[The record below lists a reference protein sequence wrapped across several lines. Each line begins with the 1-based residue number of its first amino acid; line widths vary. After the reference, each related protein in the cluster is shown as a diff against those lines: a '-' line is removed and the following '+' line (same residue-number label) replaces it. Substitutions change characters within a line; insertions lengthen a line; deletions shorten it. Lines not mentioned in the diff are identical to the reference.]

1 MVLSCA
7 AEYTALPQRLAG
19 TASQYSTKA
28 IPQLA
33 STTVGS
39 GLSLNFRWPYQAKVM
54 KTLEANSI
62 RIGSS
67 VGETVGIDVLL
78 QDVVRLNR
86 RPRTPF
92 LNSILFDFKNTKARR
107 IGATLS

>member
-28 IPQLA
+28 IPQLV
-33 STTVGS
+33 STTTGS
-39 GLSLNFRWPYQAKVM
+39 ALCLNFRWPYQAKVM

-62 RIGSS
+62 RTGSS

-78 QDVVRLNR
+78 Q
-86 RPRTPF
+86 
-92 LNSILFDFKNTKARR
+92 SIVQFNCRIRYRVPGFDIT
-107 IGATLS
+107 